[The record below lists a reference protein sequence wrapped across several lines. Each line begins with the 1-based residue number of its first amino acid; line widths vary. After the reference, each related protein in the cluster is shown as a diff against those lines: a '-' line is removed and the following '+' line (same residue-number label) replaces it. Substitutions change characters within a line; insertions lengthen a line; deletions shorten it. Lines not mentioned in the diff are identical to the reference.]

1 MVRNMTKKRF
11 RLAEDSN
18 GLFSIFDNE
27 DPEDEPLIYGAR
39 FGTETIVDLLNE
51 LVEENEIKKE
61 ELLQKKLTNVLLAKI
76 YVAQLSLNPNLPYV
90 EESLIKEMQLLD
102 KKIRELCGDVFN
114 E

>member
-1 MVRNMTKKRF
+1 MSEKRF
-11 RLAEDSN
+11 ILVEDSN

-27 DPEDEPLIYGAR
+27 DPEGEPLIYAAR
-39 FGTETIVDLLNE
+39 FGTEKVCDLLNE

-61 ELLQKKLTNVLLAKI
+61 ELIQKKLTNVLLAKI
-76 YVAQLSLNPNLPYV
+76 YEAQLSLNPHLSNPYV
-90 EESLIKEMQLLD
+90 EDSLKKEMQSLD